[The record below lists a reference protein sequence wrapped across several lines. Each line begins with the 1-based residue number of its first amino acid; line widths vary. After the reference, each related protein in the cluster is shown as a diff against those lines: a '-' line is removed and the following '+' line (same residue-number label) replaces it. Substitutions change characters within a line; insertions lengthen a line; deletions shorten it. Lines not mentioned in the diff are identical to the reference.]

1 MALNLH
7 HLRLFTAVAD
17 ERGFGRAA
25 TALRLSQPAIS
36 RAIAELERGVGLPLL
51 DRSGK
56 AVRLTDAGERLYARA
71 RELFG
76 VERAAEQE
84 LSELRGLQ
92 GGVLRVAA
100 STTIATY
107 VLPKLLGQFRA
118 SHPAV
123 RINVLSA
130 NTRSVAKMLLEW
142 RVDIALVEG
151 PVAHQRMDVR
161 PWMEDELVLIA
172 SPAHR
177 FARDHRASLAE
188 LAAEPFIVREPGSG
202 TREVMRRALE
212 AHGVKL
218 GRTMRLGGTEA
229 IKQGV
234 AAGLG
239 LAFVSKAAVGDQV
252 ALGTIAVVP
261 VPGLSIG
268 RTFAEL
274 RLRGRAASPP
284 AQAFAQ
290 LLGSRSE

>member
-7 HLRLFTAVAD
+7 HLRLFAAVAD

-25 TALRLSQPAIS
+25 AVLRLSQPAIS
-36 RAIAELERGVGLPLL
+36 RAIAELERGVGVPLL

-118 SHPAV
+118 SHPGV
-123 RINVLSA
+123 RITVSSA

-142 RVDIALVEG
+142 RVDIALAEG
-151 PVAHQRMDVR
+151 PVSNQRMDVR

-172 SPAHR
+172 SPTHR
-177 FARDHRASLAE
+177 FARGRRAPLAD
-188 LAAEPFIVREPGSG
+188 LAAESFIVREPGSG

-252 ALGTIAVVP
+252 ALGTITVVP

-274 RLRGRAASPP
+274 RLRGRAASPA
-284 AQAFAQ
+284 AQAFAE